1 MNRIF
6 SVEDRQKAFEYILTV
21 TKEHEKIV
29 ALCQVGSGAIGYHD
43 ARSDLDFVIAMDTG
57 DSMAE
62 VMEYMKKRITE
73 KYKVI
78 YFKQAEDRHL
88 QVYVLDNLLEIDIG
102 FGGYEHAAAWK
113 PAFKVLFDRSGVV
126 EEKMIQSRAWMDDSI
141 YGGKQKKDIEQAFDS
156 VWMRMMHAAVAINRG
171 LYFRAIGELEYIR
184 KTYIDL
190 LGDRF
195 RVESGLNREIDQLPE
210 QEKDLIRSTFVQGE
224 TKEALWNSLLTLT
237 ALVYRELEGN
247 TVPIPKDM
255 VLAYYEDLK

>member
-43 ARSDLDFVIAMDTG
+43 ARSDLDFVIAMNTG

-141 YGGKQKKDIEQAFDS
+141 YGGKQKK
-156 VWMRMMHAAVAINRG
+156 V
-171 LYFRAIGELEYIR
+171 LEVF
-184 KTYIDL
+184 K
-190 LGDRF
+190 
-195 RVESGLNREIDQLPE
+195 Q
-210 QEKDLIRSTFVQGE
+210 
-224 TKEALWNSLLTLT
+224 
-237 ALVYRELEGN
+237 
-247 TVPIPKDM
+247 
-255 VLAYYEDLK
+255 

>member
-1 MNRIF
+1 MNIF

-21 TKEHEKIV
+21 TEGHEKII
-29 ALCQVGSGAIGYHD
+29 ALCQVGSGAKGYND

-62 VMEYMKKRITE
+62 VMEYMKKRICE
-73 KYKVI
+73 EYDVI

-88 QVYVLDNLLEIDIG
+88 QVYVLDDLLEIDIG

-141 YGGKQKKDIEQAFDS
+141 YGNKQKKDIEQACDS
-156 VWMRMMHAAVAINRG
+156 IWMRMMHAAVAINRG
-171 LYFRAIGELEYIR
+171 LTFRAIGELEYIR

-210 QEKDLIRSTFVQGE
+210 QEKNLIRSTFVQGE
-224 TKEALWNSLLTLT
+224 TKEELWNSLLTLT
-237 ALVYRELEGN
+237 TLVYQELEEKA
-247 TVPIPKDM
+247 VPITKEM
-255 VLAYYEDLK
+255 VLEYYKDLK